1 MESGLTRLLFLAHR
15 YLGIA
20 VGLLMVMWCLSGIVM
35 MYVRY
40 PSLDEARRLA
50 ALQPIGWTG
59 CCTAGGALAADRP
72 VERLRIEMLAG
83 HPAMRVT
90 QTGQLARLIDL
101 TDGQPIEQVTADQAR
116 SVALAYGADPHP
128 PIRID
133 HDQWTVSG
141 EFRREQPLY
150 RFDLGDE
157 ARTRLYVSGASGK
170 AVQITTG
177 SQRFWN
183 WLGAIPHW
191 LYFTRLR
198 AHPTL
203 WSQVVIW
210 TSLLG
215 SFLAGTG
222 LYLGIRQLRRAPE
235 GRWSPYRG
243 FMLWHHLPGLIFGIF
258 VLTWV
263 VSGLI
268 SMNPWGFLDS
278 GNTDAKQTHGASPS
292 GAEVTAILST
302 LAASA
307 PADTISIAMAPFDG
321 VPAFIATS
329 EDGTRTRIGGSGRI
343 LPPADMAR
351 AAAILEGGP
360 AEFLPQGDGYYFDSR
375 SQSARLPV
383 YRIVAG
389 GLRYYLDPL
398 SGAVMMTADIDA
410 RRYRWL
416 HEGLHR
422 LDFTPALR
430 MGPFR
435 NLIMLP
441 LMLGV
446 TLVCG
451 TGAWLGIR
459 GRPKSR
465 PNRSIS
471 GKYRSSGSE

>member
-1 MESGLTRLLFLAHR
+1 MANSGPIEGRFIRWLVLAHR

-50 ALQPIGWTG
+50 ALQPIDWNG
-59 CCTAGGALAADRP
+59 CCMAGGALAADRP

-90 QTGQLARLIDL
+90 QTGQPARLIDL
-101 TDGQPIEQVTADQAR
+101 TDGQPIEQVAADQAR
-116 SVALAYGADPHP
+116 SVASAYGA
-128 PIRID
+128 PISMGLID
-133 HDQWTVSG
+133 RDQWTVSG
-141 EFRREQPLY
+141 EFRRDRPLY
-150 RFDLGDE
+150 RFNLGDA

-170 AVQITTG
+170 AVQISTG

-191 LYFTRLR
+191 LYFTQLR
-198 AHPTL
+198 AHPAL
-203 WSQVVIW
+203 WSQVVTW

-215 SFLAGTG
+215 CLLAGTG
-222 LYLGIRQLRRAPE
+222 LYLGVRQLRRAPE
-235 GRWSPYRG
+235 GSWSPYRG
-243 FMLWHHLPGLIFGIF
+243 FMLWHHLSGLVCGVF

-263 VSGLI
+263 ASGLI

-278 GNTDAKQTHGASPS
+278 DGVETSPLRGPPPLGRDIAS
-292 GAEVTAILST
+292 AISA
-302 LAASA
+302 LAAA
-307 PADTISIAMAPFDG
+307 TPANTVSIVMAPFDG
-321 VPAFIATS
+321 APAFIAMGA
-329 EDGTRTRIGGSGRI
+329 DGTRKRLHQSGRT
-343 LPPADMAR
+343 LPLPDMAR
-351 AAAILEGGP
+351 AAAILDGGP
-360 AEFLPQGDGYYFDSR
+360 AELLAQGDKYYFDSR
-375 SQSARLPV
+375 SQTARLPV
-383 YRIVAG
+383 YRIIAG
-389 GLRYYLDPL
+389 GVRYYLDPL
-398 SGAVMMTADIDA
+398 SGEVVRAVDGDA
-410 RRYRWL
+410 RGYRWL

-430 MGPFR
+430 RRP
-435 NLIMLP
+435 LWDLVMLP

-459 GRPKSR
+459 RLRHQGVTARQ
-465 PNRSIS
+465 
-471 GKYRSSGSE
+471 